1 MHAPGITKLSTMNLN
16 RQSNRD
22 VAMIK
27 YLLISVPATVKWYDT
42 VEERNSKFINI
53 FPSVGN
59 GTQEYSGPQLLL

>member
-22 VAMIK
+22 V
-27 YLLISVPATVKWYDT
+27 YSSTVPATVKWYDT